1 MPRCA
6 ACAGEIRDAA
16 ALRCPYC
23 DAVLA
28 QAGAGVATTETGPE
42 LSDRQTG
49 ASVEVAPL
57 GAARFPPGHMFASR
71 FRVVS
76 LLGRG
81 AMGEVYRA
89 EDLKLGQPVALKL
102 LSAPARRSGAS
113 LARFAGEV
121 RLARAIA
128 HPNVC
133 RVFDIGEADG
143 WHYLS
148 MEYVD
153 GETLA
158 SMRQRIGRLPIEKA
172 LDVARQLCAGI
183 GAAHAHGVLHR
194 DLKPSNIML
203 DGRGRIRVMDFGLA
217 MRTGDRVREIAGT
230 PAYMAPE
237 QLAGAVATER
247 TDLYAL
253 GLVLYETFTGS
264 QVFDART
271 FSDRARTPLDP
282 RTLSFPAGVDADTV
296 AIVRACLAVDP
307 AARPPSAAW
316 VAARLPGGDAISA
329 ALAEG
334 RVLPPDIV
342 AAAATSD
349 AMPRWVAAPI
359 LALIALGALCVA
371 AWGGTLTVTPAEL
384 TKPPEALAERAQQ
397 ILMDVGHDTR
407 GDRAYWF
414 DSPTRRAG
422 GRALGFAYRT
432 SPDGLAPQNFLHF
445 VTISDPPMD
454 VAGMATVQLDLHGR
468 LIGLSRIPM
477 ATPSGAKAAPWQRL
491 FAEAGLTVDDFEPV
505 DGRWRPLV
513 GHDTALRWRSRRHGL
528 SSIEV
533 SAATLSG
540 EVVHFDVADTSI
552 PELPKQSVLSR
563 RQGPVGEVV
572 LWLFMVAIFGATM
585 VMVRRNLRAGEGD
598 LQGARRLA
606 VLFALAG
613 LLGATLFSHHVPSL
627 IDELTLFLGVAGWML
642 LMGGFCWL
650 SYVAFE
656 PHARRLWPRSLISW
670 ARILEGRVRDPLVGR
685 DVLVGVLAGVLV
697 AGASVLRAVAQGE
710 TLPDPLVAYILDS
723 LRSTR
728 HFWSRVNFYA
738 LDGLQFALGGF
749 FVLLCLRLLLR
760 KTWLA
765 VAVLTLLN
773 APIMEAGWTL
783 AGVVYTIGA
792 PALFFVAV
800 LRVGLLAGVAMLIA
814 ERLLTRVPLTLDF
827 GAWYAGWSVVVLL
840 LVLGMAGWA
849 YSTATRGRRFDLRA
863 PVAARPS
870 E

>member
-1 MPRCA
+1 MARCA

-23 DAVLA
+23 DAELA
-28 QAGAGVATTETGPE
+28 EAGTVVSTTETRHEQPD
-42 LSDRQTG
+42 LPVR
-49 ASVEVAPL
+49 AHIEVARL

-102 LSAPARRSGAS
+102 LSAPADRSGAS
-113 LARFAGEV
+113 LVRFASEV

-158 SMRQRIGRLPIEKA
+158 SVRERIGRLPLEKA

-203 DGRGRIRVMDFGLA
+203 DGRGRVRIMDFGLA
-217 MRTGDRVREIAGT
+217 MRSGDRVLEIAGT

-237 QLAGAVATER
+237 QLTGAVATER

-253 GLVLYETFTGS
+253 GLVLYETFTGNR
-264 QVFDART
+264 VFEART

-282 RTLSFPAGVDADTV
+282 RTLSFPAGVDADT
-296 AIVRACLAVDP
+296 AGIVRACLAVDP
-307 AARPPSAAW
+307 AARPPSTAR
-316 VAARLPGGDAISA
+316 VAARFPGGDAISA

-342 AAAATSD
+342 AAAATSE
-349 AMPRWVAAPI
+349 AMPRAVAAPI
-359 LALIALGALCVA
+359 LALIALGVLIVFG
-371 AWGGTLTVTPAEL
+371 WGGRLTVTPAEL
-384 TKPPEALAERAQQ
+384 PKPTEALAERAQQ
-397 ILMDVGHDTR
+397 ILLDVGHDSN

-414 DSPTRRAG
+414 DSPTRRAQ

-432 SPDGLAPQNFLHF
+432 SADYLVPVNFLHF
-445 VTISDPPMD
+445 VTMTDPPMD
-454 VAGMATVQLDLHGR
+454 VAGMATVQLDLRGR
-468 LIGLSRIPM
+468 LIHLSRIPM
-477 ATPSGAKAAPWQRL
+477 TPPSAVRPEPWPRL
-491 FAEAGLTVDDFEPV
+491 FAEAGLSVGDFEPV
-505 DGRWRPLV
+505 DGRSPPLV
-513 GHDTALRWRSRRHGL
+513 GHDHALRWRSRPHAG
-528 SSIEV
+528 SSLEV

-540 EVVHFDVADTSI
+540 DVVYFDVADTAL
-552 PELPKQSVLSR
+552 PELPRQSVLSR
-563 RQGPVGEVV
+563 RQSRLGEVV
-572 LWLFMVAIFGATM
+572 LWLFIVAIFGATM

-606 VLFALAG
+606 VLFVAAG

-627 IDELTLFLGVAGWML
+627 VDELTLFLGVAGWML
-642 LMGGFCWL
+642 LWGGFCWL

-670 ARILEGRVRDPLVGR
+670 TRILEGRVRDPLVGR
-685 DVLVGVLAGVLV
+685 DVLVGVLAGVLI
-697 AGASVLRAVAQGE
+697 AVAEVLLAIVDGE
-710 TLPDPLVAYILDS
+710 PLPDPFVAYIIDS

-728 HFWSRVNFYA
+728 HFWSRVNFYT
-738 LDGLQFALGGF
+738 LDGLQWALGAF
-749 FVLLCLRLLLR
+749 FMLLFLRLLLR

-765 VAVLTLLN
+765 VVVLTLLA
-773 APIMEAGWTL
+773 APMMEGRWTL
-783 AGVVYTIGA
+783 AGIVFTIGA
-792 PALFFVAV
+792 PLLVFAV
-800 LRVGLLAGVAMLIA
+800 LLRVGLLAGVAMMVA
-814 ERLLTRVPLTLDF
+814 ERVLTRVPLTLDLS
-827 GAWYAGWSVVVLL
+827 AWYAGSSVIVLL
-840 LVLGMAGWA
+840 LILGMAGWA
-849 YSTATRGRRFDLRA
+849 YSTATRGRRLDLRSSL
-863 PVAARPS
+863 AARMA